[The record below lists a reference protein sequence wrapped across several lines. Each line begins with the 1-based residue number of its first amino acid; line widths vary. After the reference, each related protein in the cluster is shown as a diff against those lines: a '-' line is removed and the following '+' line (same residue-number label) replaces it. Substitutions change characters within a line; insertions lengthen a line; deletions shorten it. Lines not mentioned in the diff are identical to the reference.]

1 MSSSSSVRRSTPELK
16 WLYCLG
22 RSSTRILVA
31 PIWVRRVYRLDFVE
45 LVGDLDLEV
54 FELLVRLEAG
64 QLGLE
69 QDQEVD
75 EEVV

>member
-1 MSSSSSVRRSTPELK
+1 M
-16 WLYCLG
+16 
-22 RSSTRILVA
+22 VA